1 MKYSYMKKISWEE
14 KLLYTL
20 IIIVT
25 VFAIYANT
33 ISPINQPTQYNT
45 EIYEI
50 FTSNWWKSMI
60 GIFIFDIF
68 TFYCIYLFSS
78 KRRNYKKWRLE
89 LEKIGHKCSGEI
101 KEIRFISSNLYR
113 IKVSYY
119 SNLSQENKVFE
130 IPNIYFENL
139 DTNKKIVCDVY
150 ETDKMKEQHDYESDI
165 FSIEDNNINININPF
180 KLITTVHKKYT
191 DKNFG
196 NAHAINFRYDVND

>member
-68 TFYCIYLFSS
+68 IFYCIYLFSS

-101 KEIRFISSNLYR
+101 KEISFISSNLYR

-139 DTNKKIVCDVY
+139 DTNKKIVCDVN
-150 ETDKMKEQHDYESDI
+150 ETDKRKAQHDYESDM
-165 FSIEDNNINININPF
+165 FSIEGNNINININPF